1 MASTDP
7 YSQIFSSAS
16 NLLGS
21 VLKPPATA
29 GVQRADGYSLGGNAD
44 TGISNGNAGGATGGA
59 YGGAWSQ
66 ANIDGSN
73 WVVTTGNASSNAAG
87 LKSGDNG
94 GFSPSQS
101 VPAPQNPF
109 IPVQNMAAQM
119 GNASSGTFLLIA
131 LAIGAYAL
139 LK

>member
-1 MASTDP
+1 MEP
-7 YSQIFSSAS
+7 YSQIFASAS

-21 VLKPPATA
+21 VLKPAPTA
-29 GVQRADGYSLGGNAD
+29 GIQRADGYSLGGNAD
-44 TGISNGNAGGATGGA
+44 TKISNGNAGGATGGA

-101 VPAPQNPF
+101 VPAPQNSFEPA
-109 IPVQNMAAQM
+109 QAMAKKV
-119 GNASSGTFLLIA
+119 GEASSGTFLLIA